1 MSTAPAPPAPAAPP
15 TGPLDWLPG
24 WWSQVHAD
32 PETGGREVR
41 TAARTAAALS
51 GAGCAVHEGLGG
63 TGVVGLLRNGS
74 GPTVLL
80 RAELDALAVAGPD
93 GTTGAH
99 HACGHDLNLAALVG
113 TAHVLAGRTDRWC
126 GTLAVLAQPA
136 EELLTGARAVLDAG
150 LLELVGEP
158 DVVLAQHA
166 ATLPAGTV
174 AHAAPGPSGPHP
186 RATAAGAR
194 GRVEFRGPGGHP
206 GTTRGPDV
214 GTLLAELVLALPGC
228 AAGDG
233 TVRAGRSEVGTAA
246 NVVPTHAVLELSV
259 RADDEAARDRIT
271 VRTTARAR
279 SLASTLDGATAHVV
293 WTSVPAVHADGPLTD
308 RLEDA
313 QRTAG
318 LGVTRVPP
326 LGAVEDVGLLARSRS
341 GRRVPLAYWLFGGV
355 EEARWVEALA
365 CGAPCVEARLGAA
378 HTAAFALDPI
388 PALRT
393 GVRALLAASHS
404 VFDHPHTPR

>member
-1 MSTAPAPPAPAAPP
+1 
-15 TGPLDWLPG
+15 
-24 WWSQVHAD
+24 
-32 PETGGREVR
+32 VR

-51 GAGCAVHEGLGG
+51 GSGYQVHEGVGG

-93 GTTGAH
+93 GTTRAH

-113 TAHVLAGRTDRWC
+113 TAHVLAGRTDRWR

-136 EELLTGARAVLDAG
+136 EELLTGARAVLDDG

-174 AHAAPGPSGPHP
+174 AHAAPDPSGPHP
-186 RATAAGAR
+186 RVTAAGAR
-194 GRVEFRGPGGHP
+194 GRVELRGPGGHP
-206 GTTRGPDV
+206 GTARGPDV

-228 AAGDG
+228 AAADG
-233 TVRAGRSEVGTAA
+233 TVRAGRVVVGTAA

-259 RADDEAARDRIT
+259 RAADDAACDRT
-271 VRTTARAR
+271 TARTTARAHA
-279 SLASTLDGATAHVV
+279 LASTLEGATVRVV

-318 LGVTRVPP
+318 LGVARTPA
-326 LGAVEDVGLLARSRS
+326 LGAVEDVGLLARARC
-341 GRRVPLAYWLFGGV
+341 GARIPLAYWLFGGID
-355 EEARWVEALA
+355 EARWVEARAASDPSRL
-365 CGAPCVEARLGAA
+365 EARLGAA
-378 HTAAFALDPI
+378 HTADFALDPV

-393 GVRALLAASHS
+393 GVRALLAAAHS
-404 VFDHPHTPR
+404 VLAHPHTPR